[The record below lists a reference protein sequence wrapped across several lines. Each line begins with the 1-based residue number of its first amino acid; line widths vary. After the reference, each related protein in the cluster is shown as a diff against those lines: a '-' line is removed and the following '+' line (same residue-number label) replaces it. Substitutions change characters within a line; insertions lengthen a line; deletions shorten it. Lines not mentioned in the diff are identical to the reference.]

1 MSAIQARLTLTR
13 ERTQHERLAVLG
25 VNITDLTLLE
35 AIELLHER
43 IRMRSSSRRAWRV
56 YFANANT
63 LNHACDDPSFR
74 EVLNGADHVFGDGT
88 GVRWAARAKGVRL
101 RGNVNGTDLVPALFA
116 AFAGRGYRFFLLGST
131 PELIDRAALR
141 AEALFS
147 GWTLAGAHHGY
158 PSEQESA
165 ELVRR
170 INEARPDVLLVGMG
184 HPVQERWIK
193 EHAHALNV
201 PVCMAVG
208 GLFEYWTGHLA
219 RAPLWMR
226 RVGMEWIHIMLRQ
239 PHKMRR
245 YLLGNPRFLARV
257 AIDTLR
263 QWRARLE
270 GWMP

>member
-1 MSAIQARLTLTR
+1 
-13 ERTQHERLAVLG
+13 VLG
-25 VNITDLTLLE
+25 VNITDLTLVE
-35 AIELLHER
+35 AIDLLHER
-43 IRMRSSSRRAWRV
+43 IRVRSNSRRAWRV

-63 LNHACDDPSFR
+63 LNCACDDPDFR
-74 EVLNGADHVFGDGT
+74 DVLNSADHVFGDGT
-88 GVRWAARAKGVRL
+88 GVRWAARARGVHL

-131 PELIDRAALR
+131 PELIGRASLR
-141 AEALFS
+141 AEALFP

-158 PSEQESA
+158 LSEQETA
-165 ELVRR
+165 DLVRH

-193 EHAHALNV
+193 EHAHELDV

-208 GLFEYWTGHLA
+208 GLFEYWGGHLA

-226 RVGMEWIHIMLRQ
+226 KLGMEWVHIMLQQ

-245 YLLGNPRFLARV
+245 YLMGNPRFLARV
-257 AIDTLR
+257 AMDTLH
-263 QWRARLE
+263 QWRAKLE
-270 GWMP
+270 RWLP